1 MINLG
6 VLFAIMKQGW
16 EDESRNLTWSL
27 NNTFHQL
34 REASSDPDSQVLIGA
49 TFLSFFFFVGGEG
62 RHKPPS
68 GCNSMVILARDHD
81 NPQASVSISPSRS
94 KPTWGEGGSL
104 PKNSVAILSHH
115 APRLGSHRMQVHSHD
130 PLGQAIQV
138 VNDPNAG

>member
-81 NPQASVSISPSRS
+81 NLPIKSPSLTHSTKLGRGRDGRVHRS
-94 KPTWGEGGSL
+94 LARP
-104 PKNSVAILSHH
+104 
-115 APRLGSHRMQVHSHD
+115 
-130 PLGQAIQV
+130 
-138 VNDPNAG
+138 